1 MKNWRKIWIAA
12 VVVVIL
18 AVCLTLR
25 FLLPMEEMEER
36 EPESISGFAFDTV
49 YTITV
54 HSAKSGVDSEEVLQG
69 CISKCEE
76 YERIFSRTAEG
87 SELYQVNQV
96 SGLYKTAVEEAGRSG
111 KGKQGDIAG
120 KIKELCPE
128 ENELSWQISSDGS
141 LSVNVSEKMY
151 QLLEKGLYYS
161 EQSEGA
167 FDISIA
173 PVSSLWDFTS
183 EEHKVPTGSHLQ
195 SALKLVGYHALAL
208 EKQEGGRV
216 IFGKPGMELDL
227 GGIAKGFIADGLK
240 EYLLECGVTGAVIS
254 LGGNVLC
261 VGSKAEGQDFKIGV
275 QQPFADRNETVAVLQ
290 VSDIS
295 VVSSGIYERCFEK
308 DGRLYHHILSPKDGL
323 PLDNDLMAVTILSEK
338 SVDGDGL
345 STTCFALGREDGM
358 QYINSLEGTYAMFI
372 TKDEKL
378 WYSDGFEKFVVEG
391 N

>member
-1 MKNWRKIWIAA
+1 MRENRKKVLIAA
-12 VVVVIL
+12 VVLIIL
-18 AVCLTLR
+18 AVCLALR
-25 FLLPMEEMEER
+25 FLLQGEEK

-54 HSAKSGVDSEEVLQG
+54 HSAKSGVDSEEVLQN

-76 YERIFSRTAEG
+76 YEKIFSRTAEG
-87 SELYQVNQV
+87 SELYQVNQI
-96 SGLYKTAVEEAGRSG
+96 SALCKTAVDKMGKAGSG
-111 KGKQGDIAG
+111 GKEDIARQ
-120 KIKELCPE
+120 IKKLCPE
-128 ENELSWQISSDGS
+128 ENKLSWQVSSDGS

-151 QLLEKGLYYS
+151 RLLEKGLYYS

-173 PVSSLWDFTS
+173 PVSALWDFTS
-183 EEHKVPTGSHLQ
+183 ESPQIPAGSKLQ
-195 SALKLVGYHALAL
+195 SALKLVGYKALAL
-208 EKQEGGRV
+208 DSKGGGQV
-216 IFGKPGMELDL
+216 IFHKPGMQLDL
-227 GGIAKGFIADGLK
+227 GGIAKGFIADELK

-261 VGSKAEGQDFKIGV
+261 VGSKADGQDFKIGV

-308 DGRLYHHILSPKDGL
+308 DGILYHHILNPKDGL
-323 PLDNDLMAVTILSEK
+323 PFDNDLMAVTILSEK

-345 STTCFALGREDGM
+345 STTCFALGREKGL

-378 WYSDGFEKFVVEG
+378 WYSDGFERFIAEED
-391 N
+391 